1 MPNQSDDVRH
11 WQVLVV
17 EDSRELADIVR
28 HLLTAEGAQ
37 VHIAST
43 SADAYKLLA
52 DIVPTFILLDM
63 KLPDA
68 DGVTVL
74 ETVRSQFD
82 SGIPIIAFT
91 ARAPVEAKELLDQGF
106 DGYILKPF
114 RMDDFIK
121 TLRDILKE
129 LN

>member
-1 MPNQSDDVRH
+1 MSNPSDDVRN
-11 WQVLVV
+11 WQVLVI

-28 HLLTAEGAQ
+28 HLLTAEGAK
-37 VHIAST
+37 VYVAAT
-43 SADAYKLLA
+43 GEDAYALLA
-52 DIVPTFILLDM
+52 DIVPTFILLDL

-82 SGIPIIAFT
+82 PTIPIIAFT
-91 ARAPVEAKELLDQGF
+91 ARAHVEARELIEQGF
-106 DGYILKPF
+106 DGIVLKPF

-121 TLRDILKE
+121 NLRDILNE
-129 LN
+129 VH

>member
-1 MPNQSDDVRH
+1 MNNQNDDVRK
-11 WQVLVV
+11 WQVLVI

-37 VHIAST
+37 VYTAT
-43 SADAYKLLA
+43 TGEDAYTLLA
-52 DIVPTFILLDM
+52 DIAPTFILLDM

-74 ETVRSQFD
+74 ETVRSRFD
-82 SGIPIIAFT
+82 SRIPIIAFT
-91 ARAPVEAKELLDQGF
+91 ARAPIEAKELLDQGF
-106 DGYILKPF
+106 DGYVLKPF

-121 TLRDILKE
+121 TLSDILKE
-129 LN
+129 LK